1 MPDLKET
8 NVISLLMEVKWRN
21 GPTAIIE
28 RHAQRAQKTGS
39 HQEILILFSLSMA
52 IFSCFVWLDA

>member
-21 GPTAIIE
+21 GPTAIE
-28 RHAQRAQKTGS
+28 RHAESAKNGIPPRNFDS
-39 HQEILILFSLSMA
+39 F
-52 IFSCFVWLDA
+52 